1 MCTLIGFFLVMTRYY
16 YLLSVQGYIHSV
28 FNLIVD
34 ILMPGHD
41 PCYGQLHSSKRVSAL
56 PVSHDLIATH

>member
-16 YLLSVQGYIHSV
+16 WLLSVQGYIHSV

-41 PCYGQLHSSKRVSAL
+41 PCYGQLHSSKMGSSL
-56 PVSHDLIATH
+56 PVSHDLIAAH